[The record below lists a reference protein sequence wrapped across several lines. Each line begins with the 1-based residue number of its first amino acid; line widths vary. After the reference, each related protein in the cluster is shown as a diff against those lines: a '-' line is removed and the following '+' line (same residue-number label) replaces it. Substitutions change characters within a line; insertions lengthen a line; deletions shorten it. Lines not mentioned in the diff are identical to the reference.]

1 MLNIRFLLL
10 SLLMATA
17 QLQNFVQAELR
28 STVGELYFDSN
39 SDLSYEMT
47 LNRTGLIIGNG
58 TPSTNLQVQ
67 GNAIV
72 SGTLTVGSQSSGSSN
87 LSITGTMGVSVET
100 VSANTTLSGNSYVLA
115 NSSSANLTLFLP
127 YAGNVSGR
135 QYVIKNISSHYVR
148 VLSPGNTIDN
158 LATLELAPLSSSV
171 SSCITLQSSGSK
183 WYILS
188 STESNLGEVGSDN
201 LVAHWQFGGSS
212 GNTVSDQSSSSNDL
226 YLQSM
231 TYESNA
237 VDGTIDK
244 SVSFTG
250 NPDYGLA
257 SDHASLRPSQI
268 SFATWVKPTSTPAV
282 LNAVLGTDYRCDGT
296 WVTPWSTYS
305 LVILTGGNVRAAV
318 CIGGVLKSTQSSGAE
333 AQGAVWTHCAGS
345 YDGTTLSVYV
355 NGALKNSSNPG
366 GAIDYG
372 SSKEVF
378 LGVRSSYNTGSWFT
392 GDLDDVRIYNRALNA
407 EEVKAI
413 YDAGVP

>member
-1 MLNIRFLLL
+1 MLNLRFLLIG
-10 SLLMATA
+10 LLMATA
-17 QLQNFVQAELR
+17 QLQNFVEAQVSSIAGNLF
-28 STVGELYFDSN
+28 FDSN

-47 LNRTGLIIGNG
+47 LNRTGLIIGSGN
-58 TPSTNLQVQ
+58 PS
-67 GNAIV
+67 A
-72 SGTLTVGSQSSGSSN
+72 N

-135 QYVIKNISSHYVR
+135 QYVIKNISSHSVR

-171 SSCITLQSSGSK
+171 RSCVKLQSSGSK

-188 STESNLGEVGSDN
+188 STESNLGEIGSGN
-201 LVAHWQFGGSS
+201 LVAHWQFEGSS

-244 SVSFTG
+244 GISFAG
-250 NPDYGLA
+250 SPDYGLA
-257 SDHASLRPSQI
+257 NDHASLRPSQI
-268 SFATWVKPTSTPAV
+268 SFAAWVKPTSTPIDNQA
-282 LNAVLGTDYRCDGT
+282 LISTDYRCDGT
-296 WVTPWSTYS
+296 WTTPWSAFS
-305 LVILTGGNVRAAV
+305 LILLASGNVRAAV
-318 CIGGVLKSTQSSGAE
+318 CIGGTLRSTQSSGTE
-333 AQGAVWTHCAGS
+333 AQGAVWTHCVGS
-345 YDGTTLSVYV
+345 YDGTKLSVYV
-355 NGALKNSSNPG
+355 NGVLKNSSNPG

-378 LGVRSSYNTGSWFT
+378 AGVNSSYNVGSWLS
-392 GDLDDVRIYNRALNA
+392 GSLDDVRIYNRALSA
-407 EEVKAI
+407 EEIKAI